1 MAQPLPRL
9 STHYFRENG
18 MKRELVISTLAVL
31 ALAFLIL
38 YTIFSF
44 SWALYAA
51 LFLLVIS
58 LVDNPLSTLI
68 VRAWLGFSRGIGAV
82 NSTIILTLMFFFFL
96 TPIAFFYRIFNKK
109 SVHYFNKRADK
120 SYFVDE
126 QRSYTKESFERPF

>member
-1 MAQPLPRL
+1 
-9 STHYFRENG
+9 
-18 MKRELVISTLAVL
+18 MKRELVISTLVVL

-44 SWALYAA
+44 SWALYTA
-51 LFLLVIS
+51 LFLLIIS

-68 VRAWLGFSRGIGAV
+68 VRAWLGFSRGIGAINTTV
-82 NSTIILTLMFFFFL
+82 ILTLTFFLFL
-96 TPIAFFYRIFNKK
+96 TPIALLYRIFNKK
-109 SVHYFNKRADK
+109 SVHYFKKRADK